1 MDWGDHPDISVLGT
15 GVVLSS
21 PVVIPNKTQDAYK
34 GCFLGISQS
43 IGDAF
48 CFLVLTVTD
57 DDSSPQ
63 VLAR

>member
-34 GCFLGISQS
+34 G
-43 IGDAF
+43 DAF